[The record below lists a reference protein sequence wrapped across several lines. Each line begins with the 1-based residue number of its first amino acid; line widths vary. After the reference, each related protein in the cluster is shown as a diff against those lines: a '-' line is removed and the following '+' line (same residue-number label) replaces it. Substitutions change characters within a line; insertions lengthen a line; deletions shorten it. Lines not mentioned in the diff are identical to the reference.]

1 MAKIIQYGL
10 TLPFIWTRNKCFYCI
25 TGYHFFVDNKEA
37 NCWMVV
43 MEMEAVPPAGSSHG
57 PLISLSFS
65 LDPEYFHTLDL
76 PGFSLQPWLRD
87 FGMTAKIRAPEQFYH
102 DLQSNIIL
110 SHAFKG
116 LKHIST
122 IAELEAAYPD
132 RQFVSLNPL
141 DLFMQTDNHDHTRTR
156 THNGG
161 TSSPNLTLL
170 SYN

>member
-1 MAKIIQYGL
+1 MDG
-10 TLPFIWTRNKCFYCI
+10 
-25 TGYHFFVDNKEA
+25 GHGDGG
-37 NCWMVV
+37 
-43 MEMEAVPPAGSSHG
+43 GSSGRFLTWAPH
-57 PLISLSFS
+57 
-65 LDPEYFHTLDL
+65 L
-76 PGFSLQPWLRD
+76 PVLQFGSRVLPHVGFTFLGGDTIGKPSLQPWLRD

-110 SHAFKG
+110 AHAFKG